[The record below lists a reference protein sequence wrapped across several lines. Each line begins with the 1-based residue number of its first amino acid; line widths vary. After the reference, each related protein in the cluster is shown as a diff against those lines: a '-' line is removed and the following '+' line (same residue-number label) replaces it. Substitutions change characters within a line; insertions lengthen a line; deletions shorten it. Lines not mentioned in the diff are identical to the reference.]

1 MGRESEI
8 GQVRKLLAATC
19 LLTLTGAGGF
29 GKSRLS
35 LQVAADL
42 LEDYPDGVW
51 LAELASLS
59 DPALVPQAVASA
71 GGVREAPGRPL
82 TATLT
87 AAWKPKRLLLI
98 LDNCERLIDA
108 CAELVNT
115 LLRICPHVTVLATS
129 REPLNVPGETTW
141 RAPTL
146 SLPRTKPPL
155 PAFETLNQYEAV
167 RLFVDRAVSVLPA
180 FAVTSTN
187 APAVAQIC
195 SRLDGIP
202 LAIELA
208 AARLKV
214 LPPEQIA
221 SRLDDQFRL
230 LTGGSRTALPRQ
242 QTLRAMIDW
251 SHNLLT
257 EAEKTLLRRLSVFA
271 GGWTLTAAEAVCA
284 DDALETWEVL
294 EVLSRLV
301 DRSLVLVE
309 EGEARYRLLEPLR
322 QYAQE
327 KLTEAGE
334 ADSLRRA
341 HALYFTDFAEE
352 AEPHLTGP
360 EQLEWLSRLDA
371 DYGNLRV
378 ALAWALLSP
387 EGVEPGLRL
396 AAALLDYGEIQ
407 GYEWEGYEWLLKL
420 LPQSHSAPA
429 RLRARALHTASR
441 LAEALGHQKEAA
453 AFALDSRDLA
463 HAADDAERPDTL
475 HQDAG
480 GRED

>member
-1 MGRESEI
+1 M
-8 GQVRKLLAATC
+8 
-19 LLTLTGAGGF
+19 
-29 GKSRLS
+29 
-35 LQVAADL
+35 
-42 LEDYPDGVW
+42 
-51 LAELASLS
+51 
-59 DPALVPQAVASA
+59 
-71 GGVREAPGRPL
+71 
-82 TATLT
+82 
-87 AAWKPKRLLLI
+87 
-98 LDNCERLIDA
+98 
-108 CAELVNT
+108 NT

-129 REPLNVPGETTW
+129 REPLNVPGETTR
-141 RAPTL
+141 RAFTL

-180 FAVTSTN
+180 FAVTSAN
-187 APAVAQIC
+187 ALAVAQNC

-208 AARLKV
+208 AARVKV

-221 SRLDDQFRL
+221 ARLDDQFRL

-257 EAEKTLLRRLSVFA
+257 DAEKTLLRRLSVFA
-271 GGWTLTAAEAVCA
+271 GGWTLDAAEAICA
-284 DDALETWEVL
+284 EETLEAWEVL
-294 EVLSRLV
+294 EVLSRLA

-327 KLTEAGE
+327 KLAEAGE
-334 ADSLRRA
+334 GDVLRRA
-341 HALYFTDFAEE
+341 HAFYFTDFAEE
-352 AEPHLTGP
+352 SEPHLRGP
-360 EQLEWLSRLDA
+360 EQGEWLARLDA

-378 ALAWALLSP
+378 ALAWALTSP

-396 AAALLDYGEIQ
+396 AAALLNYGELR

-429 RLRARALHTASR
+429 RLRARALYTASR
-441 LAEALGHQKEAA
+441 LAEALGHRKEAA
-453 AFALDSRDLA
+453 AFALDSRDLVHVA
-463 HAADDAERPDTL
+463 DEAEGLAALHQAAERVTD
-475 HQDAG
+475 DVAAN
-480 GRED
+480 RR